1 MCGNL
6 GCRLFSFHSVFI
18 FSVRN
23 SKILFH
29 CLQFCQASGKSVSS
43 YLHPSVPNISSLCC
57 YFEYPLLS
65 LVCNDLYVMSF
76 VWFSLCYSLDNDGLH
91 CDWNCVLIVF
101 IKFQKNGCSFPLIY
115 IFVYF
120 FPLWFSWTLTHIHWY
135 DCFIFSTAQSVLPII
150 FFSFYLLCASFS
162 IVSTVS
168 LSYLFISNC
177 H

>member
-101 IKFQKNGCSFPLIY
+101 IKFQKKWL
-115 IFVYF
+115 F
-120 FPLWFSWTLTHIHWY
+120 FPPNIYFCLLLPLVVLLDSNTH
-135 DCFIFSTAQSVLPII
+135 
-150 FFSFYLLCASFS
+150 
-162 IVSTVS
+162 S
-168 LSYLFISNC
+168 LV
-177 H
+177 